1 MKILKNIKGVTLIEI
16 LIAMFI
22 TGLISAAGFSFYIQ
36 MHNSALTQEE
46 ISDMQNSSRASLEEI
61 CKSLR
66 MAGFKIGGHPA
77 YRING
82 ESLYVFSS
90 ITKPV
95 DTILYFL
102 QDYSEGELAMAD
114 SLPMALRP
122 RKLMIQTNN
131 GHPEV
136 YADNIRTMQ
145 FRPVGTCA
153 IQVSLTVQPLKADM
167 VYLDNR
173 GYRMHT
179 ATERVKL
186 RNLDFDT

>member
-1 MKILKNIKGVTLIEI
+1 MKILKNIRGVSLIEI

-61 CKSLR
+61 CRSLR
-66 MAGFKIGGHPA
+66 MAGFKIGDHPA
-77 YRING
+77 YLING

-90 ITKPV
+90 ISQPV

-102 QDYSEGELAMAD
+102 QDYADGELALAD
-114 SLPMALRP
+114 SLPRAFRP
-122 RKLMIQTNN
+122 RKLMIQVNSAN
-131 GHPEV
+131 PEI
-136 YADNIRTMQ
+136 YADNIRAMT
-145 FRPVGTCA
+145 FTAVGSSA
-153 IQVSLTVQPLKADM
+153 VEVSLTVQPLKADV

-179 ATERVKL
+179 ANERVKL
-186 RNLDFDT
+186 RNLNI